1 MQITRGTR
9 LKAFDV
15 VILGTIERADV
26 GLVMSIDTY
35 VPLKYSVE
43 AVEFINK
50 VNRN

>member
-9 LKAFDV
+9 LKAFDGV
-15 VILGTIERADV
+15 VLGTFERVNAR
-26 GLVMSIDTY
+26 LVVSIDTY